1 MSIPEIIG
9 SVLIVIGVLIAAIAM
24 VGLIRFN
31 DVLSRMHAASKPQTL
46 GLVLVL
52 AGAAI
57 ASESLPLAGM
67 LALVLAAQFLTMTA
81 SSAMLGRAAFR
92 RGFLLGSDY
101 AFDELTPRLSIG
113 GEGDDDDDGFI
124 DPEAEAHPDVE
135 SEDALPTNVLTHTTG
150 LELAELKQHFD
161 DGGIDENAEGTGAA
175 GQASDTPGRA
185 GVPSDGEETEVGEP
199 GPGGPGAEEAGG
211 R

>member
-24 VGLIRFN
+24 VGLNRFN

-101 AFDELTPRLSIG
+101 AFDELTPRLSFG

-124 DPEAEAHPDVE
+124 DPEAEAHPDAE
-135 SEDALPTNVLTHTTG
+135 TEDALPTNVLTHTTG

-161 DGGIDENAEGTGAA
+161 DGEVDENAEGTGAA
-175 GQASDTPGRA
+175 GKASDTPGGA
-185 GVPSDGEETEVGEP
+185 GVSNAGEESEIGEP
-199 GPGGPGAEEAGG
+199 GPGEPGAEESGS

>member
-1 MSIPEIIG
+1 MSILEIIG
-9 SVLIVIGVLIAAIAM
+9 STLIVIGVLVAAIAM

-57 ASESLPLAGM
+57 ASQSLAIAGM

-124 DPEAEAHPDVE
+124 DPEADVHPDTE
-135 SEDALPTNVLTHTTG
+135 TENALPSNVLTHTMG
-150 LELAELKQHFD
+150 LELAGLKEYFD
-161 DGGIDENAEGTGAA
+161 E
-175 GQASDTPGRA
+175 
-185 GVPSDGEETEVGEP
+185 
-199 GPGGPGAEEAGG
+199 EEASEGDEGDADAHPRTGEYGG
-211 R
+211 KQ

>member
-1 MSIPEIIG
+1 MNIPEIIG
-9 SVLIVIGVLIAAIAM
+9 SALIILGVIIAAIAV

-52 AGAAI
+52 AGAGI
-57 ASESLPLAGM
+57 ASRSWALAGM
-67 LALVLAAQFLTMTA
+67 LALVLFAQFLTMTA
-81 SSAMLGRAAFR
+81 PSAMLGRAAFR

-124 DPEAEAHPDVE
+124 DPEAGAHPDTE
-135 SEDALPTNVLTHTTG
+135 SEEALPTNVLTHTMG
-150 LELAELKQHFD
+150 LELADLKEHFD
-161 DGGIDENAEGTGAA
+161 EDELEESEDSRSETGE
-175 GQASDTPGRA
+175 SHSR
-185 GVPSDGEETEVGEP
+185 E
-199 GPGGPGAEEAGG
+199 
-211 R
+211 

>member
-1 MSIPEIIG
+1 MSILEIIG
-9 SVLIVIGVLIAAIAM
+9 STLIVIGVLVAAIAM

-57 ASESLPLAGM
+57 ASQSLAIAGM

-124 DPEAEAHPDVE
+124 DPEADAHPDTE
-135 SEDALPTNVLTHTTG
+135 TENALPSNVLTHTMG
-150 LELAELKQHFD
+150 LELAGLKEYFD
-161 DGGIDENAEGTGAA
+161 
-175 GQASDTPGRA
+175 
-185 GVPSDGEETEVGEP
+185 EEEVGE
-199 GPGGPGAEEAGG
+199 GDEGGADAHPRTGEYGG
-211 R
+211 KQ